1 MFSCTISYPN
11 TLARLDMTLKFLSKY
26 SDAGLLLLRLG
37 IGGMFLYHG
46 YPKLLG
52 GPDAWE
58 KLGGAMKFA
67 GVDFMPALWGFAAA
81 FTEFAGAICFILGL
95 FFRTVCILLAGT
107 MAVAAAMHMGRGD
120 GLKIASHA
128 IEDGILFFSLILIG
142 PGKYSAD
149 KR

>member
-1 MFSCTISYPN
+1 
-11 TLARLDMTLKFLSKY
+11 MTFKFLSKY

-46 YPKLLG
+46 FPKLVSGL
-52 GPDAWE
+52 DTWE
-58 KLGGAMKFA
+58 KLGGAMKYT

-81 FTEFAGAICFILGL
+81 LIEFAGGICLILGL
-95 FFRTVCILLAGT
+95 FFRPICILLAGT
-107 MAVAAAMHMGRGD
+107 MAVAAAMHLGKGD
-120 GLKIASHA
+120 GLKVASHA
-128 IEDGILFFSLILIG
+128 IEDGILFLSLILIG